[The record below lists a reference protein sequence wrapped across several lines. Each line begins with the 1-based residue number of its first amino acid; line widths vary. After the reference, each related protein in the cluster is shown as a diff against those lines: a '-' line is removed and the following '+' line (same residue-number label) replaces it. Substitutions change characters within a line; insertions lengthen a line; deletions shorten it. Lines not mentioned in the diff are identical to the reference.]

1 MPEYLAWLDESYDGV
16 LGVLPEWVPND
27 TQGRFIEARCRLL
40 ADYPHAELLEAL
52 QAYATPHPLIRKEI
66 RHDIAYLYRIKQA
79 VALGKED
86 GLRLLAG
93 ERIAH
98 DAITGGKVE
107 GGGRKGHEKV
117 YGTAEEKEGRWQGY
131 QAAIDKLGKDF
142 PQYSHNK
149 LCEIAAVELK
159 VGVSTLRLHTKKPPH
174 SR

>member
-1 MPEYLAWLDESYDGV
+1 
-16 LGVLPEWVPND
+16 
-27 TQGRFIEARCRLL
+27 
-40 ADYPHAELLEAL
+40 
-52 QAYATPHPLIRKEI
+52 
-66 RHDIAYLYRIKQA
+66 LYCIKQA

-93 ERIAH
+93 ERIA
-98 DAITGGKVE
+98 DGAIIGGKVE

-131 QAAIDKLGKDF
+131 QAAIDKLDKDF

-159 VGVSTLRLHTKKPPH
+159 VGVSTLRLRTKKPPY